1 MNIYSIQKTPY
12 ELLKDLAYKHRLLR
26 KSAKM
31 SQKELAD
38 RSGVSLGTLKRFE
51 NSGKISLESF
61 LKLLLILERL
71 KEMEDIMIQE
81 EKLDDIESLFS
92 DNTRIS

>member
-1 MNIYSIQKTPY
+1 MNKYSIQKTPS

-51 NSGKISLESF
+51 SSGKISLESF
-61 LKLLLILERL
+61 LKLLLIIERL
-71 KEMEDIMIQE
+71 EEMEGIMIQE
-81 EKLDDIESLFS
+81 EDLDNIERLFS